1 MKFYTQFERPEK
13 VNVEKNSG
21 ELLVEKGGYIP
32 MKRQI
37 EQFMQSGERLA
48 SARKAMSLG
57 YDFAPGEDVDENYY
71 DPTREPG
78 FDLADASAIA
88 QALQNK
94 KQDII
99 KPKSAEEP
107 KEPGSD
113 QSGVAD
119 DGSKKA
125 DVGIKADAAE

>member
-1 MKFYTQFERPEK
+1 MKFYTQFDRPEK
-13 VNVEKNSG
+13 VDVEKNSG

-48 SARKAMSLG
+48 SARIAMSLG

-88 QALQNK
+88 KALQDK
-94 KQDII
+94 ERSSI
-99 KPKSAEEP
+99 KPKSAEERT
-107 KEPGSD
+107 EAGSE
-113 QSGVAD
+113 QSGEAEVVSNKAD
-119 DGSKKA
+119 VSKKA
-125 DVGIKADAAE
+125 GAAE

>member
-1 MKFYTQFERPEK
+1 MKFFTKYERPEK
-13 VNVEKNSG
+13 ENVEKNSG

-48 SARKAMSLG
+48 AARKAMTVG
-57 YDFAPGEDVDENYY
+57 YDFGPGEDVDENYY

-88 QALQNK
+88 QALQE
-94 KQDII
+94 KQMSSI
-99 KPKSAEEP
+99 KPKSNESSTEA
-107 KEPGSD
+107 GSD
-113 QSGVAD
+113 QSGEAEVES
-119 DGSKKA
+119 GKA
-125 DVGIKADAAE
+125 DVSKEV

>member
-13 VNVEKNSG
+13 VDVEKNSG

-37 EQFMQSGERLA
+37 EQFMSSGERLA
-48 SARKAMSLG
+48 SARKVMSLG
-57 YDFAPGEDVDENYY
+57 YDFAPGENVDENYY

-88 QALQNK
+88 KALQDK
-94 KQDII
+94 ERSSI
-99 KPKSAEEP
+99 KPKSNASSEEAGSAASD
-107 KEPGSD
+107 EGSD
-113 QSGVAD
+113 ASD
-119 DGSKKA
+119 IA
-125 DVGIKADAAE
+125 DVGKEV

>member
-37 EQFMQSGERLA
+37 EQFMTSGERLA
-48 SARKAMSLG
+48 NARKAMSLG

-99 KPKSAEEP
+99 KPKSNESSEEA
-107 KEPGSD
+107 GSAASVEKSD
-113 QSGVAD
+113 ASD
-119 DGSKKA
+119 IA
-125 DVGIKADAAE
+125 DVGKEV